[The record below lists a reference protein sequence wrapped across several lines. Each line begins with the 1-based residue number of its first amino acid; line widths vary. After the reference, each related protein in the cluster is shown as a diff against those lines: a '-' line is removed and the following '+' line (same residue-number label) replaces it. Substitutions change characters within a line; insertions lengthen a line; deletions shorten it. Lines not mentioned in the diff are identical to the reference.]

1 MKAREA
7 LVVAAL
13 ALLPIAPFAGA
24 AFGVDE
30 PVFLAV
36 AKRIVA
42 APLDPYGFQMV
53 WDATGAS
60 DVARFNLNPPL
71 LSYWLAPW
79 LGVFGESETWLRV
92 AVWPFASLAAFAFHG
107 IATRAGVAA
116 LPATALFVA
125 APAFVV
131 LAATFQV
138 DVAVSAWL
146 LCAVWL
152 LLRARESGAARDEL
166 AAGCAAAA
174 AGLTKYV
181 GLAALPLLA
190 AGLVLLPGPQRA
202 RVGSWLRV
210 IGVPALAFAAWG
222 AFTRARYGFVH
233 YAAGLEIVGERGTQA
248 AELTSHAA
256 SLPIWYGGALLFP
269 LLWWLLCLRS
279 AGRRLELAVLCGF
292 LGAAAAL
299 YVLPQGEPLR
309 RVPLDLGNGVFAA
322 LCFAAGLFGVGLALA
337 RGASTRSAPLD
348 RFLALWAGGFAV
360 FSLFVNWHVNAAD
373 ALLIAPPLLLLLL
386 RDPLLAPSPRV
397 HWVAAALAL
406 TLSTALVAA
415 DAAQRNAY
423 RDAAREIDAAIG
435 AAPGARWQVGQWGF
449 QHYMERVGF
458 RPVLPAT
465 SHSPGS
471 PLAPGDWVASARNV
485 SQLDLAGYMAR
496 FGITPVQSF
505 RASFA
510 LPLRTTNPD
519 AGAGFYTHH
528 GGYVPFAWS
537 RAPLDDVG
545 LGRVFSAPGE

>member
-1 MKAREA
+1 VKAREA
-7 LVVAAL
+7 LAVAAL

-24 AFGVDE
+24 AFGIDE

-36 AKRIVA
+36 AKRILA

-60 DVARFNLNPPL
+60 DAARFNLNPPL

-79 LGVFGESETWLRV
+79 LAAFGESETWLHV
-92 AVWPFASLAAFAFHG
+92 AVWPFAVLAAFAFHA

-116 LPATALFVA
+116 LPATALFVG

-131 LAATFQV
+131 LATTFQL

-146 LCAVWL
+146 ILAGAL
-152 LLRARESGAARDEL
+152 LLRARASGSARDEL
-166 AAGCAAAA
+166 GAGLAAAA

-190 AGLVLLPGPQRA
+190 SGLVMLPGA
-202 RVGSWLRV
+202 RRPRLGSWLRV
-210 IGVPALAFAAWG
+210 VGVPALAFALGG

-233 YAAGLEIVGERGTQA
+233 YGAGFEIVGQRGTKA
-248 AELTSHAA
+248 AELASHAA

-269 LLWWLLCLRS
+269 LLVWALCVRR
-279 AGRRLELAVLCGF
+279 GRRLELAVLCGF
-292 LGAAAAL
+292 LGVAAAL
-299 YVLPQGEPLR
+299 YVLPHGEPLR
-309 RVPLDLGNGVFAA
+309 RVPLGLGNGVLAA
-322 LCFAAGLFGVGLALA
+322 LFFAAGLFGVGLALA
-337 RGASTRSAPLD
+337 RGASPRGAPLD
-348 RFLALWAGGFAV
+348 RFLALWAGGFAF

-386 RDPLLAPSPRV
+386 RDSELAPSPRV
-397 HWVAAALAL
+397 QWIGAALAL
-406 TLSTALVAA
+406 ALSVGLAAA
-415 DAAQRNAY
+415 DVAQRNAY
-423 RDAAREIDAAIG
+423 RDAAREIAAAIG
-435 AAPGARWQVGQWGF
+435 DAPGARWQVGQWGF
-449 QHYMERVGF
+449 QHYMERAGF

-465 SHSPGS
+465 ALTPGS

-496 FGITPVQSF
+496 FRIEPVRSF
-505 RASFA
+505 GSECA

-528 GGYVPFAWS
+528 GGYVPFAFS

-545 LGRVFSAPGE
+545 LGRVVAAPGE

>member
-1 MKAREA
+1 VRAREGLA
-7 LVVAAL
+7 VAAL

-36 AKRIVA
+36 AQRIVA
-42 APLDPYGFQMV
+42 APLDPFGFQMV

-60 DVARFNLNPPL
+60 DAARFNLNPPL

-79 LGVFGESETWLRV
+79 LAAFGESEAWLRI
-92 AVWPFASLAAFAFHG
+92 AVWPFALLAAFAFHG
-107 IATRAGVAA
+107 IAARAEVEP

-131 LAATFQV
+131 LATTFQL
-138 DVAVSAWL
+138 DVAVAAWL

-152 LLRARESGAARDEL
+152 LLRARASGATRDEL
-166 AAGCAAAA
+166 GAGVAAAA

-190 AGLVLLPGPQRA
+190 AGLVLLPGA
-202 RVGSWLRV
+202 RRTRLGTWLRV
-210 IGVPALAFAAWG
+210 VGVPALAFAAWG
-222 AFTRARYGFVH
+222 VFTYARYGFVH
-233 YAAGLEIVGERGTQA
+233 YAAGLEIVGQRDTRA
-248 AELTSHAA
+248 PELVNHLA

-269 LLWWLLCLRS
+269 LFALALGLL
-279 AGRRLELAVLCGF
+279 RRRRVELAALCAF
-292 LGAAAAL
+292 AGAAVAL

-309 RVPLDLGNGVFAA
+309 RVPLDLVNGIFAA
-322 LCFAAGLFGVGLALA
+322 LCFAGGLFGVILALA
-337 RGASTRSAPLD
+337 RGLSPRGAPLD
-348 RFLALWAGGFAV
+348 RFLLLWAGGFAV

-373 ALLIAPPLLLLLL
+373 ALLVAPPLLLLLL
-386 RDPLLAPSPRV
+386 RGGTLAPSRRAQ
-397 HWVAAALAL
+397 WLCAALAL
-406 TLSTALVAA
+406 TLSVALAA
-415 DAAQRNAY
+415 VDAAQRDVY
-423 RDAAREIDAAIG
+423 RDAARRIADAIG
-435 AAPGARWQVGQWGF
+435 TAPGARWQVGQWGF
-449 QHYMERVGF
+449 QLYLEREGF

-465 SHSPGS
+465 SHTPGS

-485 SQLDLAGYMAR
+485 SQLDLVPYMAR
-496 FGITPVQSF
+496 FRIQPVQSF
-505 RASFA
+505 AAPFA

-528 GGYVPFAWS
+528 GGYVPFAFS

-545 LGRVFSAPGE
+545 LGRVVSAPRE